1 MRRSGLFQDPIL
13 SDGLGFA
20 FCGPII
26 FASPI
31 GFDLAID
38 FASVMRPQLVKISR
52 RITKKIPLKFRF
64 FSHIFKSD
72 HVVEEIWNCDF
83 YFRMWSETG

>member
-31 GFDLAID
+31 GFDLAVD
-38 FASVMRPQLVKISR
+38 FPRIMTTHLVKISR
-52 RITKKIPLKFRF
+52 RIPKTISLKFRL
-64 FSHIFKSD
+64 FSN
-72 HVVEEIWNCDF
+72 IWNTVQDV
-83 YFRMWSETG
+83 